1 MAASRLRHAAAVRRH
16 VSSAARPRGT
26 GGEEDGTGSGG
37 AGTVRGRGDRARGG
51 DRLRD
56 RERCLAARAAL
67 PSMALIASSVLP
79 PFSLAVIHAGRLST
93 PRPRPRG
100 GGMVVFWLRFAA
112 SRCAQPLG
120 RAACFAKLR
129 YRSDARR
136 SDCYAAAINV
146 CTRVAAAS
154 WVAR

>member
-16 VSSAARPRGT
+16 VSSAPRPRGT

-67 PSMALIASSVLP
+67 PSMALIASSSVL

-100 GGMVVFWLRFAA
+100 GGIVFA
-112 SRCAQPLG
+112 
-120 RAACFAKLR
+120 
-129 YRSDARR
+129 
-136 SDCYAAAINV
+136 
-146 CTRVAAAS
+146 
-154 WVAR
+154 